1 MGEREREC
9 ERDREDIN
17 MKEEE
22 ENRGQRINNTMQ
34 NAQERG
40 EKDSTREMV
49 WHGVSD
55 KENVVVSENL

>member
-9 ERDREDIN
+9 ERDREDII

-34 NAQERG
+34 NAQERR
-40 EKDSTREMV
+40 EKDSTRDGMA
-49 WHGVSD
+49 WSQ
-55 KENVVVSENL
+55 